1 MKVILAPVSI
11 GELID
16 KITILQIKEK
26 HMDGNKLLNIQK
38 ELKYLN
44 QVVKDNKIKIKDKY
58 IDNLREINLNLWN
71 IEDQIREFESKKSFG
86 NQFVKLARS
95 VYLIND
101 KRAAAKKE
109 LNIQYGSD
117 LVEEKIYTS
126 LE

>member
-26 HMDGNKLLNIQK
+26 HMDGTQLKNIQK
-38 ELKYLN
+38 ELNYLN
-44 QVVKDNKIKIKDKY
+44 KVVKDNQIKIKDEY
-58 IDNLREINLNLWN
+58 IDNLREINSNLWK
-71 IEDQIREFESKKSFG
+71 IEDQIRELEAKKNFG
-86 NQFVKLARS
+86 NQFVELARS

-109 LNIQYGSD
+109 LNIEYGSD
-117 LVEEKIYTS
+117 LIEEKLYTC
-126 LE
+126 

>member
-26 HMDGNKLLNIQK
+26 HMDGTKLKNIQK
-38 ELKYLN
+38 ELNYLT
-44 QVVKDNKIKIKDKY
+44 QVIKDNQINIKDEY
-58 IDNLREINLNLWN
+58 IDNLREINSDLWI
-71 IEDQIREFESKKSFG
+71 IEDQIRELESRKSFG
-86 NQFVKLARS
+86 DQFVDLARS
-95 VYLIND
+95 VYIIND

-117 LVEEKIYTS
+117 LIEEKLYTS
-126 LE
+126 

>member
-26 HMDGNKLLNIQK
+26 HMDGTKLKNIQK
-38 ELKYLN
+38 ELNYLN
-44 QVVKDNKIKIKDKY
+44 QVCKDNQIKVKDEY
-58 IDNLREINLNLWN
+58 IEKLREINSDLWK
-71 IEDQIREFESKKSFG
+71 IEDQIRALESKKNFS
-86 NQFVKLARS
+86 NQFIELARS
-95 VYLIND
+95 VYLMND

-117 LVEEKIYTS
+117 LIEEKLYS
-126 LE
+126 N

>member
-26 HMDGNKLLNIQK
+26 HMDGTKLKNIQK
-38 ELKYLN
+38 ELNYLN
-44 QVVKDNKIKIKDKY
+44 QVCKDNQIKVKDEY
-58 IDNLREINLNLWN
+58 IEKLREINSDLWK
-71 IEDQIREFESKKSFG
+71 IEDQIRALESKKNFS
-86 NQFVKLARS
+86 NQFIELARS
-95 VYLIND
+95 VYLMND

-117 LVEEKIYTS
+117 LIEEKLYS
-126 LE
+126 S

>member
-26 HMDGNKLLNIQK
+26 HMNGTKLKNIQK
-38 ELKYLN
+38 ELNYLN
-44 QVVKDNKIKIKDKY
+44 QVCKDNQIKVKDEY
-58 IDNLREINLNLWN
+58 IEKLREINSDLWK
-71 IEDQIREFESKKSFG
+71 IEDQIRALEAKKNFS
-86 NQFVKLARS
+86 NQFIELARS
-95 VYLIND
+95 VYLMND

-117 LVEEKIYTS
+117 LIEEKLYS
-126 LE
+126 S

>member
-26 HMDGNKLLNIQK
+26 HMDGTKLKNIQK
-38 ELKYLN
+38 ELNYLN
-44 QVVKDNKIKIKDKY
+44 QVCKDNQIKVKDEY
-58 IDNLREINLNLWN
+58 IEKLREINSDLWK
-71 IEDQIREFESKKSFG
+71 IEDQIRALEAKKNFS
-86 NQFVKLARS
+86 NQFIELARS
-95 VYLIND
+95 VYLMND

-117 LVEEKIYTS
+117 LIEEKLYS
-126 LE
+126 S